1 MRRHPRSRV
10 GTAVSRNRA
19 ATRTGVRSASHY
31 SASIHADRLLRH
43 PASRTLGAVAGGL
56 EERLAKLREGY
67 AAKMTEKLD
76 VLETAVRTVV
86 SRRAT
91 PEEVDL
97 LWGAAHKLAGTAGSY
112 GFQQI
117 GEVVQEM
124 ETLVGPFRSLGD
136 LPRPVCDGLVLL
148 LEEARRLSR
157 TV

>member
-1 MRRHPRSRV
+1 
-10 GTAVSRNRA
+10 
-19 ATRTGVRSASHY
+19 
-31 SASIHADRLLRH
+31 
-43 PASRTLGAVAGGL
+43 
-56 EERLAKLREGY
+56 
-67 AAKMTEKLD
+67 MTEKLD